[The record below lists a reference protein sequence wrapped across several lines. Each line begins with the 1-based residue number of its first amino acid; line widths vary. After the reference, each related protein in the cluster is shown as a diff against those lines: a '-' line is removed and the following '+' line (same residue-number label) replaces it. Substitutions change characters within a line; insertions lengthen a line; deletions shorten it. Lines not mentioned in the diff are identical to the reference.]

1 MTTNGN
7 SITSC
12 VSLVILG
19 TGKLLS
25 HVASKSM
32 TTKYSY
38 SSISFR
44 LTIEI
49 RDMRDMR
56 DVSYHLRVESW
67 IDGWITQIY
76 NKQQTK
82 VVKEGEENGW
92 NNNRKKIEC
101 AVRRCWL
108 TVGGFSSTPTTLPPP
123 PLREFTVRE
132 DFMFRVVVVVV
143 VVVILLTDDNEMERW
158 RRVGGSSDK
167 GCYPSLWFLR
177 FEVRPNSGGD

>member
-38 SSISFR
+38 SSISR
-44 LTIEI
+44 LRY
-49 RDMRDMR
+49 RDR

-67 IDGWITQIY
+67 ITQITN
-76 NKQQTK
+76 NKK
-82 VVKEGEENGW
+82 KKKEGNGW
-92 NNNRKKIEC
+92 NNGKKIEC

-108 TVGGFSSTPTTLPPP
+108 TMGGFSSTPTTLPS
-123 PLREFTVRE
+123 PLREFTAME

-143 VVVILLTDDNEMERW
+143 VVILLTGDNEMERW
-158 RRVGGSSDK
+158 RWRREGCVGGSSDK

-177 FEVRPNSGGD
+177 FEVRPNSSGTLVVPTSTSF